1 MPECNE
7 GERSDSVLVVVS
19 EELKQKIRSAGG
31 NKLNQAQLAVYLNL
45 PDQDCRML
53 FFKNPE
59 LNRLLR
65 QGELDIVVEQME
77 RLKRIARND
86 EDRNQFAAT
95 KLLYEIYSDR
105 QSTPS
110 TLVVNQTI
118 NNSNVDRNLKLL
130 ESLDTD
136 TIEAIV
142 ND

>member
-1 MPECNE
+1 M
-7 GERSDSVLVVVS
+7 DDLVVIS
-19 EELKQKIRSAGG
+19 EELKNRIRSAGG

-59 LNRLLR
+59 LNQLLR
-65 QGELDIVVEQME
+65 QGELDIVIEQME

>member
-1 MPECNE
+1 VDE
-7 GERSDSVLVVVS
+7 LTIIS
-19 EELKQKIRSAGG
+19 EDLKNRIRSAGG

-59 LNRLLR
+59 LNQLLR
-65 QGELDIVVEQME
+65 QGELDIVIEQME

>member
-1 MPECNE
+1 MDE
-7 GERSDSVLVVVS
+7 LTIVS
-19 EELKQKIRSAGG
+19 EDLKNRIRSAGG

-45 PDQDCRML
+45 PDQECRML
-53 FFKNPE
+53 FFKHPE

-65 QGELDIVVEQME
+65 QGELDVAVEQIE
-77 RLKRIARND
+77 RLKKIARND

-105 QSTPS
+105 QSGPS
-110 TLVVNQTI
+110 TVVVNQTI
-118 NNSNVDRNLKLL
+118 NNSVVDRNLKLL

>member
-1 MPECNE
+1 V
-7 GERSDSVLVVVS
+7 DDLVVIS
-19 EELKQKIRSAGG
+19 EQLKDRIRSAGG

-65 QGELDIVVEQME
+65 QGELDIVIEQME
-77 RLKRIARND
+77 RLKQIARND

-105 QSTPS
+105 QSAPS
-110 TLVVNQTI
+110 TVVVNQTI

>member
-1 MPECNE
+1 M
-7 GERSDSVLVVVS
+7 DDLVVIS
-19 EELKQKIRSAGG
+19 EQLKDRIRSAGG

-65 QGELDIVVEQME
+65 QGELDIVIEQME
-77 RLKRIARND
+77 RLKQIARND

-105 QSTPS
+105 QSAPS
-110 TLVVNQTI
+110 TVVVNQTI

>member
-1 MPECNE
+1 M
-7 GERSDSVLVVVS
+7 DDLVLVS
-19 EELKQKIRSAGG
+19 EELKEKIRSAGG

-65 QGELDIVVEQME
+65 LGELDIVVEQME